1 MHRRPV
7 SRSSPTPA
15 MAARGDA
22 GRASV
27 WCGSGDGLG
36 AAAAIRRVTL
46 RSCCGAV
53 ARRQGVVPGEEQG
66 PPKEALKEIKK
77 KPKTETRTPH
87 WPTRCLPSGN
97 TSKGTRQAHRVASR
111 QEPAWLRHNA
121 RRFEPWVLR
130 RRVGRDFFSR
140 RAPRSLH
147 PLRDLQK
154 GRLTSFSFLAVAAL
168 LSKTLL
174 DGLFRLFSK
183 FRAPLENSALVV
195 LSCSSCSLL
204 RRARLFSNTA
214 SGEGGGDGDSGGDG
228 AGGAGSAARGG
239 EERRRRRRGL
249 ITNRDAASTLLP
261 PVCKGAR
268 WKGEGGGGEREG
280 GGGGDVAVRVAAVR
294 VEESMDVA
302 ATAAAKGEAARGGG
316 DGGGGEGAGR
326 W

>member
-53 ARRQGVVPGEEQG
+53 ARRQGVVLGEEQG

-77 KPKTETRTPH
+77 KPKTETRTPVEGLAEQRFCRWTNCHDLPYSQH
-87 WPTRCLPSGN
+87 WPITSLPSGN

-111 QEPAWLRHNA
+111 REPAWLRHNA

-140 RAPRSLH
+140 RGPAVFTP
-147 PLRDLQK
+147 PP
-154 GRLTSFSFLAVAAL
+154 RLT
-168 LSKTLL
+168 
-174 DGLFRLFSK
+174 
-183 FRAPLENSALVV
+183 
-195 LSCSSCSLL
+195 
-204 RRARLFSNTA
+204 
-214 SGEGGGDGDSGGDG
+214 EG
-228 AGGAGSAARGG
+228 A
-239 EERRRRRRGL
+239 
-249 ITNRDAASTLLP
+249 TYQFFFF
-261 PVCKGAR
+261 
-268 WKGEGGGGEREG
+268 GGGGVVIE
-280 GGGGDVAVRVAAVR
+280 DVTRRPVQTV
-294 VEESMDVA
+294 
-302 ATAAAKGEAARGGG
+302 
-316 DGGGGEGAGR
+316 
-326 W
+326 

>member
-7 SRSSPTPA
+7 SRSSPTPTV
-15 MAARGDA
+15 AARGDA

-53 ARRQGVVPGEEQG
+53 ARRQGVVLGEEQG
-66 PPKEALKEIKK
+66 PPKEALKESKK
-77 KPKTETRTPH
+77 KPKTETRTPVEGLAEQRFCRWTNCHDLPHLQH
-87 WPTRCLPSGN
+87 WPITSLPSGN

-111 QEPAWLRHNA
+111 REPAWLRHNA
-121 RRFEPWVLR
+121 RRFEPWALR
-130 RRVGRDFFSR
+130 RRVRRGFFLGG
-140 RAPRSLH
+140 APRSLH

-214 SGEGGGDGDSGGDG
+214 SGEGGGDGTSGGDC

-239 EERRRRRRGL
+239 EGRRRRQRGL
-249 ITNRDAASTLLP
+249 TTNRDAASALLP
-261 PVCKGAR
+261 LCTGAR
-268 WKGEGGGGEREG
+268 WKGGGGGGEREG
-280 GGGGDVAVRVAAVR
+280 GGGGDVAVRVS
-294 VEESMDVA
+294 E
-302 ATAAAKGEAARGGG
+302 
-316 DGGGGEGAGR
+316 
-326 W
+326 